1 MRSTLNR
8 YDGIAFLLSISNRNA
23 RVLQDSREELDD
35 ILSDPAISKPIVIF
49 VPSENASG
57 HGNDPE
63 TISEFWLDD
72 VIREGKGRVSVFA
85 YSLSPNKFVGCLEGQ
100 LLKHILSPEFDC

>member
-1 MRSTLNR
+1 MRATLHQ
-8 YDGIAFLLSISNRNA
+8 YDGIACFLDNRNA
-23 RVLQDSREELDD
+23 IALHDSREELDGL
-35 ILSDPAISKPIVIF
+35 LSDPAISQPIVIF

-57 HGNDPE
+57 YANDPE
-63 TISEFWLDD
+63 SISEFGLEN

-100 LLKHILSPEFDC
+100 AVN